1 VGERSRMWG
10 SAGLLTWAL
19 ILGGALFLV
28 GCDSTSPSS
37 TATPPRSSSTTT
49 AIATLPVTAI
59 LPIEA
64 TTTGDEGIV
73 NAATVTP
80 VPSPVGLDEDA
91 LAGVYTS
98 VILEMLD
105 KEGKEVG
112 YVYVSPYIGQG
123 EHLDNPD
130 EDTPIPQELLPTLK
144 RADSTNNRT
153 YAARDF
159 AEVVGPFDDGGKVEN
174 GGVFITLGPIE
185 NDAGK
190 SADVTVRASIYR
202 DKVSA
207 EGNIYTLSKDA
218 ASDAGWKVV
227 TTVPEWDSDN
237 Q

>member
-1 VGERSRMWG
+1 LAQALVVGG
-10 SAGLLTWAL
+10 V
-19 ILGGALFLV
+19 LFLV
-28 GCDSTSPSS
+28 GCDTTSPTPTAAPSS
-37 TATPPRSSSTTT
+37 PRAATT
-49 AIATLPVTAI
+49 AIATSPVIATLPAEAI
-59 LPIEA
+59 PTGDEVIVEA
-64 TTTGDEGIV
+64 TTP
-73 NAATVTP
+73 TP

-91 LAGVYTS
+91 LAGVYAS

-130 EDTPIPQELLPTLK
+130 ENTPIPQELLPALK
-144 RADSTNNRT
+144 RADATGNRT

-159 AEVVGPFDDGGKVEN
+159 AEVVGSFDDGGKVEN

-190 SADVTVRASIYR
+190 SDDVTVRASIYR

-207 EGNIYTLSKDA
+207 EGNIYSLSRDKS
-218 ASDAGWKVV
+218 SDAGWKVV
-227 TTVPEWDSDN
+227 TTAPEWDSDN